1 MSTFKSVDEARG
13 FFVGDKF
20 ATNNGMVIDEI
31 GDDYA
36 ICSMDIEEGHLN
48 AAGGVMGGVIYT
60 LADFAFAVASNN
72 MHKVTVAITCN
83 INYLSGSKGERLF
96 AKAKCVKDGRTT
108 SVFAVDV
115 TDDLGKEIAR
125 FTGTGFKL

>member
-1 MSTFKSVDEARG
+1 MSTFKSIDEARE

-36 ICSMDIEEGHLN
+36 ITSMDIEEGHLN

-72 MHKVTVAITCN
+72 VHKVTVAITCN
-83 INYLSGSKGERLF
+83 INYLSGSKGKKLF
-96 AKAKCVKDGRTT
+96 AKAKCVKDGRTS

-115 TDDLGKEIAR
+115 TDDLGKDIAR